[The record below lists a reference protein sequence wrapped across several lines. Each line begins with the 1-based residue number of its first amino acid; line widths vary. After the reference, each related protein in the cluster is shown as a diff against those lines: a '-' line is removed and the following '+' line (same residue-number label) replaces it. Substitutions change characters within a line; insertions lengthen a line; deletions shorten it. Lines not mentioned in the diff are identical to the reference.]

1 MFSFDKSF
9 YIYVLIVTLFLLIG
23 LHFWRKIHNMK
34 SHCKI
39 MENKLKT
46 LKRENSEL
54 QKALSEDSMEKTTM
68 SEADVAMNHIFNVES
83 KDIPQM
89 MQAELFFCSE
99 GTEGKCDIRNMV
111 DVSEAAMD
119 VSEVAMEVS
128 EAQSVTT
135 PEPVVQNTIEEIIE
149 EVVMPV
155 SVSDEIPVAKH
166 ENVVDNIESES
177 VVSENSNVYNRKKLS
192 KLNLEKLKEIAVSMK
207 LPTDGTKNMII
218 DRILSQ

>member
-99 GTEGKCDIRNMV
+99 GKCDIRNMV

-119 VSEVAMEVS
+119 VSEAAMDVS

-135 PEPVVQNTIEEIIE
+135 PEPVVENMIEEIIE
-149 EVVMPV
+149 EVVMP
-155 SVSDEIPVAKH
+155 VSDEIPVAKH

>member
-99 GTEGKCDIRNMV
+99 GKCDIRNMV

-119 VSEVAMEVS
+119 VSEAAMDVS

-135 PEPVVQNTIEEIIE
+135 PEPVVENMIEEIIE

-155 SVSDEIPVAKH
+155 SDEIPVVKH

-177 VVSENSNVYNRKKLS
+177 IVSENSNVYNRKKLS

>member
-99 GTEGKCDIRNMV
+99 GKCDIRNMV

-119 VSEVAMEVS
+119 VSE
-128 EAQSVTT
+128 AQSVTT
-135 PEPVVQNTIEEIIE
+135 PEPVVENMIEEII
-149 EVVMPV
+149 
-155 SVSDEIPVAKH
+155 
-166 ENVVDNIESES
+166 
-177 VVSENSNVYNRKKLS
+177 
-192 KLNLEKLKEIAVSMK
+192 
-207 LPTDGTKNMII
+207 
-218 DRILSQ
+218 